1 MFYLAAR
8 MVKAWKLVSIL
19 VVLALVLSLGI
30 VAMPQGTTEASG
42 PPCTCGDICVN
53 ETGWWRNGSAF
64 NASSTPIQDA
74 VNNASG
80 GETICVKDGNYHEN
94 VDVNT
99 ANLTIQSENGAANCV
114 VNATDSNDHVFYVT
128 ASYVS
133 ITGFTVENATGG
145 SRAGIYLGSGTA
157 HCNISSNKATNN
169 YYGISLYY
177 SSNNMLT
184 NNTAN
189 SNSFYSI
196 YLCYSSNNTLINNT
210 ASHNTGTYGIYLAS
224 SNNNTL
230 QNNDGE
236 DNDIGIRLSGSSNNT
251 LENNTANSNDYGI
264 WLCTSS
270 SNNTIDNNTA
280 NSNDYGIWLCTSSS
294 NNTLTNNTAYNNTG
308 AGSGSGIFL
317 SLSSNNTLEDNTANS
332 NHYGIYLGSSSSNN
346 TITSNTV
353 CDNDFNGIRLVSSS
367 SNNTIYNNYF
377 NNTPTNAWDNGANT
391 WNTTNSTGP
400 NIVGGPYIGGNYWSD
415 YNGSDANGDGFG
427 DTPHDIIG
435 GSNKDRLPLILTGAT
450 LEGHVSFPGASQGP
464 RWVRGLDVRFFNSTT
479 GNETAWSPMNATT
492 NSTGVFTIT
501 GIAPDSYNVSIK
513 NWTCLSEVNTSVTLT
528 AGSTTVVHFG
538 MTREGDSNNDD
549 WIVLADRTI
558 LYTGWGTQQG
568 DAGWNAHCDFNR
580 DGWLTLADRTIMY
593 TYWAQHGD

>member
-1 MFYLAAR
+1 
-8 MVKAWKLVSIL
+8 MVKAWKFVSIL
-19 VVLALVLSLGI
+19 VVVLLVLSFGM
-30 VAMPQGTTEASG
+30 VAVPQGTTEASG
-42 PPCTCGDICVN
+42 PPCPCGDICVN
-53 ETGWWRNGSAF
+53 ETGWWRDGGTF
-64 NASSTPIQDA
+64 NASATPIQDA
-74 VNNASG
+74 VNNATG
-80 GETICVKDGNYHEN
+80 GDTICVKDGTYHEN
-94 VDVNT
+94 IDVNI

-114 VNATDSNDHVFYVT
+114 VNATDSSDHVFYVT
-128 ASYVS
+128 ADWVN

-169 YYGISLYY
+169 YYGVSLYY

-189 SNSFYSI
+189 SNNFYSI
-196 YLCYSSNNTLINNT
+196 YLCYSNNNTLINNT

-236 DNDIGIRLSGSSNNT
+236 DNDIGIRLSDSSNNT

-270 SNNTIDNNTA
+270 SNNTLDNNTA

-308 AGSGSGIFL
+308 AGNGSGIFL
-317 SLSSNNTLEDNTANS
+317 SDSSNNTLENNTANS

-346 TITSNTV
+346 TLISNTV
-353 CDNDFNGIRLVSSS
+353 NSNDWNGIRLVSSS

-377 NNTPTNAWDNGANT
+377 NNTPTNAWDNGVNT
-391 WNTTNSTGP
+391 WNTTNTTGP

-415 YNGSDANGDGFG
+415 YTGNDTNGDGFG

-435 GSNKDRLPLILTGAT
+435 GTNKDHLPLVVTSAT
-450 LEGHVSFPGASQGP
+450 LEGHVSFPG
-464 RWVRGLDVRFFNSTT
+464 RGIPPDSKWIENFTVRFFQG
-479 GNETAWSPMNATT
+479 GNETVWSPKNATT
-492 NSTGVFTIT
+492 NSAGVFNIT
-501 GIAPDSYNVSIK
+501 GLDPGTYNISIK
-513 NWTCLSEVNTSVTLT
+513 NWTCLSEVNTSVTLG
-528 AGSTTVVHFG
+528 AGNTTVVDFG
-538 MTREGDSNNDD
+538 MTREGDADNNDH
-549 WIVLADRTI
+549 INI
-558 LYTGWGTQQG
+558 LDASSLVGAFGSSQG
-568 DAGWNAHCDFNR
+568 GPGWNAHCDFNR
-580 DGWLTLADRTIMY
+580 DGNVNILDASALASNFGEDGDLT
-593 TYWAQHGD
+593 